1 MLSQLSIQNY
11 RIFSHFELDQIAL
24 VNLIVGSNNSG
35 KSSLLEAIYLLTS
48 ENATDSLFHILDVRG
63 EVITDIAVDKWR
75 RNGYPL
81 AHLFHG
87 HLLEPSKSIQIV
99 GTFPQRESY
108 ASQTLS
114 LGMALGNGHTGSA
127 SGRGGAPAGHDKPPP
142 GMISEE
148 SKRAIVLKHTTADS
162 SAIQSTFPLQHG
174 NLYLRSGTLTF
185 IGEQSRLVTLNYL
198 AYDEFALLWD
208 KITLTPKE
216 DQVISALQLVEPS
229 VSRISLTSR
238 QTSSSGVLLKL
249 HNEPTPVPLASC
261 GDGMR
266 RILAIIAE
274 LVTVEGGTLL
284 IDEIDT
290 GLYYEVL
297 IDLWKLVL
305 EIAAK
310 TKTQV
315 FATSHSWDCVQAFQ
329 QALREVSERRIGQL
343 VRLDREG
350 EEVQPVI
357 YSASELDIAMRQRI
371 EVR

>member
-1 MLSQLSIQNY
+1 MLGQLSIQNY

-63 EVITDIAVDKWR
+63 EVITDIAVDQWR

-87 HLLEPSKSIQIV
+87 HLLEPSQEIQIV
-99 GTFPQRESY
+99 GRFPQRESD

-114 LGMALGNGHTGSA
+114 LGMALGNGHIK
-127 SGRGGAPAGHDKPPP
+127 GGEEP
-142 GMISEE
+142 EQE
-148 SKRAIVLKHTTADS
+148 SKRAIILKHTTGDS
-162 SAIQSTFPLQHG
+162 SAIQSRFPLQHG

-185 IGEQSRLVTLNYL
+185 IGAQSRLVTLNYL

-274 LVTVEGGTLL
+274 LVTVDGGTLL

-315 FATSHSWDCVQAFQ
+315 FATTHSWDCVQAFQ
-329 QALREVSERRIGQL
+329 QALREVSDRRIGQL
-343 VRLDREG
+343 VRLDRDG
-350 EEVQPVI
+350 EEVKPVI

>member
-1 MLSQLSIQNY
+1 MLGQLSIQNY
-11 RIFSHFELDQIAL
+11 RIFSHFELDNIAL

-48 ENATDSLFHILDVRG
+48 DNATDSLFHILDVRG
-63 EVITDIAVDKWR
+63 EVITDIPVDKWR

-87 HLLEPSKSIQIV
+87 HLLESSKSIQIV
-99 GTFPQRESY
+99 GTFLERESNS
-108 ASQTLS
+108 SQKLS
-114 LGMALGNGHTGSA
+114 LGIALADGRTGE
-127 SGRGGAPAGHDKPPP
+127 GQEP
-142 GMISEE
+142 EQE
-148 SKRAIVLKHTTADS
+148 SKTALVLEHTTADS
-162 SAIQSTFPLQHG
+162 TAIQSRFPLQHG
-174 NLYLRSGTLTF
+174 NLFLRSGTLTF
-185 IGEQSRLVTLNYL
+185 VARQSRLVTLNYL
-198 AYDEFALLWD
+198 AYEEFALLWD
-208 KITLTPKE
+208 RITLTPKE
-216 DQVISALQLVEPS
+216 DQVIKALQLVEPN
-229 VSRISLTSR
+229 VERISLTSR

-249 HNEPTPVPLASC
+249 HKEPTPVPLASC

-274 LVTVEGGTLL
+274 LVSVEGGTLL

-315 FATSHSWDCVQAFQ
+315 FATTHSWDCVQAFQ
-329 QALREVSERRIGQL
+329 EALTELSDRQIGQL
-343 VRLDREG
+343 VRLDRDKKQVE
-350 EEVQPVI
+350 PVV

>member
-1 MLSQLSIQNY
+1 MLAQLSIQNY
-11 RIFSHFELDQIAL
+11 RIFSDFELDQIAL

-48 ENATDSLFHILDVRG
+48 DNATESLFHILDVRG
-63 EVITDIAVDKWR
+63 EVITNIPVDHSR
-75 RNGYPL
+75 PNGYPL

-87 HLLEPSKSIQIV
+87 HLLEPNKSIQIV
-99 GTFPQRESY
+99 GTFPEREKSD
-108 ASQTLS
+108 ASQEIS
-114 LGMALGNGHTGSA
+114 LGMTLGNGYREEQDPSLTSKTTIILEH
-127 SGRGGAPAGHDKPPP
+127 KP
-142 GMISEE
+142 
-148 SKRAIVLKHTTADS
+148 ADS
-162 SAIQSTFPLQHG
+162 SAIQSRFPLQHG
-174 NLYLRSGTLTF
+174 NLFLRSNTLTF
-185 IGEQSRLVTLNYL
+185 IGKQSRLVTLNYL

-216 DQVISALQLVEPS
+216 ALVISALQLVEPDIE
-229 VSRISLTSR
+229 RISLTSR

-249 HNEPTPVPLASC
+249 HKEATPVPLASG

-297 IDLWKLVL
+297 IDLWKLIL

-315 FATSHSWDCVQAFQ
+315 FATTHSFDCVQAFQ
-329 QALREVSERRIGQL
+329 QALKEVSERRIGQL

-350 EEVQPVI
+350 EQIQPVI